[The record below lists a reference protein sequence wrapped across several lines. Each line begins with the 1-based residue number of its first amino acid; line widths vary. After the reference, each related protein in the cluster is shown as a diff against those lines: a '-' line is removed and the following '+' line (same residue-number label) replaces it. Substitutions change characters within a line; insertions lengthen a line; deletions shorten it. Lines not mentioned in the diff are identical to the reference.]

1 MSKGFEEKNEQKL
14 NSKSLPSMSSRQ
26 QILYLMKE
34 TQNVS
39 NKEDDADSG
48 REVLDY
54 LSYFMKRK
62 EKIVSITLIYLLNSA
77 LPYPGTFS

>member
-62 EKIVSITLIYLLNSA
+62 EKIVSIR
-77 LPYPGTFS
+77 